1 MSNYLFQN
9 FSDQEINVFLDE
21 SGKKKDRPNLMG
33 ALSIPKAIYN
43 KDDIQYMNYFL
54 KKELFKIHW
63 KNFNGNTY
71 VEENIKNLITVFS
84 MYEEYIRLNV
94 INYNY
99 GFLKAHDL
107 FSEDDINKTIYTK
120 FPERLIYG
128 LIRGYGSEMSL
139 SADIFIDKA
148 NEYIGMN
155 LEEVIIAT
163 LNTQS
168 LYRGE
173 KFYAKY
179 CEMLPKN
186 SEVGLELTDVLLGL
200 IRTIIR
206 NPTIQLSTSKI
217 EREKVRLTAELLQN
231 DALKKILKNMK
242 YYEWRG
248 NKELNKINFHDYIQ
262 AFLIKQL
269 Y

>member
-21 SGKKKDRPNLMG
+21 SGKKKDRPNLMA

-43 KDDIQYMNYFL
+43 KDDIKYMNYFL
-54 KKELFKIHW
+54 KKELFQIHW
-63 KNFNGNTY
+63 KKFNGNVY
-71 VEENIKNLITVFS
+71 AEENIKNLITVFS

-99 GFLKAHDL
+99 GFLKAHNL
-107 FSEDDINKTIYTK
+107 FSEDDIDKTIYSK

-148 NEYIGMN
+148 TEYKGMN
-155 LEEVIIAT
+155 LEEVMITT

-173 KFYAKY
+173 KFYAKD
-179 CEMLPKN
+179 CVMLPKN
-186 SEVGLELTDVLLGL
+186 SEVGLELTDILLGL
-200 IRTIIR
+200 IRTIIK
-206 NPTIQLSTSKI
+206 NPTIESTTSKI
-217 EREKVRLTAELLQN
+217 GKEKVRLTTELLQN
-231 DALKKILKNMK
+231 KNIVRILKNMK

-269 Y
+269 N